1 MATQITVT
9 YKNKEYVLEFSRTT
23 AKQIEDQGFILDQ
36 LTDKPATMIPL
47 LVYGAFMKNNRGIKR
62 SLVDEIYENLI
73 NKVGNEENAEGFINV
88 LGEMY
93 AETVSTLVSNNE
105 VDEGNAATWKV
116 TMKG

>member
-1 MATQITVT
+1 MSTKITIS
-9 YKNKEYVLEFSRTT
+9 YKNNDYVLEFSRAT

-36 LTDKPATMIPL
+36 LGDKPATMIPL

-62 SLVDEIYENLI
+62 ALVDEIYENVV
-73 NKVGNEENAEGFINV
+73 NKVGTDEQEGFINV

-93 AETVSTLVSNNE
+93 AETVSSLVGDNP

-116 TMKG
+116 TKG